1 VVYSLVLASIALAAA
16 ASLYLRTPL
25 KVDVIRDR
33 AAIAREVEGGLVENV
48 YRLQIM
54 NTTEAPRAFVVSV
67 RGLPDIHV
75 WGEPTVGVP
84 AATSRMVPVKVRAPQ
99 AAPGTHPIEFE
110 VRALGVEDVAVT
122 EHSVFIVR

>member
-1 VVYSLVLASIALAAA
+1 
-16 ASLYLRTPL
+16 
-25 KVDVIRDR
+25 
-33 AAIAREVEGGLVENV
+33 
-48 YRLQIM
+48 M
-54 NTTEAPRAFVVSV
+54 NTTEQARAFQVTV

-84 AATSRMVPVKVRAPQ
+84 AATSRMVPVKVRAAP

-110 VRALGVEDVAVT
+110 VRALGVEAVAVT